1 MTLEQIKD
9 LRDRTPFRPFRLHQ
23 TSGATVAVVSNDHLL
38 FSPDRR
44 QLVLFLPSG
53 AVWVLDPG
61 EVAAA
66 AQSRTETGA
75 PRGVVARPAG
85 APASPPA
92 LHGPN
97 PRDQR

>member
-9 LRDRTPFRPFRLHQ
+9 LRDRTPFRPFRLHL
-23 TSGATVAVVSNDHLL
+23 TGGATVAVVSNDHLL

-61 EVAAA
+61 EVAAPRA
-66 AQSRTETGA
+66 KPVSDRRSAWGSRA
-75 PRGVVARPAG
+75 ICRSAGVPAG
-85 APASPPA
+85 FT
-92 LHGPN
+92 
-97 PRDQR
+97 RT